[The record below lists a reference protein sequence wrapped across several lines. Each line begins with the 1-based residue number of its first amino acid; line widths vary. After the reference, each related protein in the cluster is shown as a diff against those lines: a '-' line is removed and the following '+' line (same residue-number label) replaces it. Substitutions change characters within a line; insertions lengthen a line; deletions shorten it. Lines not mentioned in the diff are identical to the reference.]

1 MKKVPFIKRL
11 IVLTLCVGMVLG
23 GNVSTLATEV
33 AETQTSEEKVYT
45 YEDSE
50 ISVEATAESDVLPSD
65 AKLEVTP
72 ITEGTA
78 YEEVEAQLES
88 DASEN
93 DYEVAGFLAYDIRF
107 VDQDGNEIEPEGSVA
122 VSMEYKSAAFPEGLE
137 NAAEASVSVMHL
149 EESDDAV
156 AVKDLT
162 ADSTVNT
169 TEDNAVDSVEFVT
182 ESFSTFTITWYWTE
196 VHGWGLQAKANT
208 TYITQV
214 DEKGMNIGG
223 NTSTSIAK
231 LSAAIDGRNN
241 ISTAQIGEAHPVD
254 GYKYSGAYV
263 YVNYSEKVYVT
274 DISYNANT
282 MKIYY
287 STDNQ
292 QSWNAW
298 MTHTD
303 AIEQDTQLYLEY
315 APVKEEMLT
324 VDTLSKGV
332 DLTLYDYK
340 VNSAND
346 TSEAIT
352 SPTEAKTSGDGINQG
367 HYLKFM
373 NHAESGKPDYNKYT
387 GGSVARQGIVA
398 SNLGT
403 DGYPMLNGW
412 GESQSLAYLFDK
424 NDIQNVKKVYSDCNY
439 LFYDEDGYFSYDSA
453 EHFATIAGNDNNN
466 FAVLKEKGS
475 GFFPFTSIS
484 NMSESKDTINGGDSL
499 GSTNINHYFGLTMS
513 TDFIQTKDGKI
524 NDKDMVFEFS
534 GDDDVWVFID
544 GKLVLDIGGIHGT
557 VSGSI
562 NFSTGEAVVNSGD
575 QKIVKKFTE
584 IFDSSVLSEKGTF
597 EDYST
602 HTMKFYYLERGH
614 HDSNCKIKFNLQTIP
629 KGSLFV
635 SKNATETEA
644 DDTSDYEFV
653 VKDANGT
660 ALAGAAYTL
669 NTDSTVRYTDTNG
682 KFTLKSGEYAVFSN
696 LSSGNYS
703 VTETG
708 VLNSKYSLNQ
718 FSTKVSV
725 NGAVQTIYNADSTEA
740 RTAIGAV
747 NDAASTRFEFKNIL
761 NKTTVTDVNSEL
773 SKVIKYNKDE
783 DDYNLTLSFKG
794 PEETVTT
801 TVTDTVETTKNAK
814 LDIVLVFDTSGSM
827 RDGFDEL
834 TKMTDAKKAAN
845 GLVDAIAE
853 NENVEANWKLIN
865 FSDWAT
871 LNCRDGSKWVSSK
884 DMKDYI
890 EKLEAGSG
898 TNYQAA
904 LAMAAKEIKQGARED
919 AQQIVI
925 FVTDGEPTYY
935 LRGKKSET
943 PSNSGSKLG
952 GPGNAVTDGTY
963 NGAIMGAK
971 AVQCDSFYSIGIGF
985 KDEYLYTKTT
995 GSDTK
1000 QLTASDI
1007 LQDVTDAVNEADT
1020 ENVTIK
1026 KMYETKISE
1035 LAKTFSNIVKDI
1047 ESTEVVK
1054 TETKTYY
1061 SSNVTITDK
1070 LSQYVDIVEGSTFQI
1085 SVKDQ
1090 DGNEVGT
1097 PTTGKLGEENA
1108 SYKIDD
1114 QTLTASYNNKTVVLD
1129 FPDNYELSK
1138 GYTYSVTFKV
1148 VASEKAYEEY
1158 AKTGYPH
1165 TGEEGTD
1172 AADNNPITSSG
1183 KSGFRSN
1190 DEAKVSYTFKGNG
1203 VEETYKHPVV
1213 QVRDRYSW
1221 KLVKASA
1228 TNNDLKLAGAKFRL
1242 YDGTTSFYG
1251 VSGSDGVVA
1260 WYSDDS
1266 YAEDKLVK
1274 SIPDGTYSLKE
1285 IEAPTGYTVDTTEW
1299 NITVSKAVG
1308 LKVNTANGKYDVATD
1323 LIKEQNG
1330 KDFTQTLIFEDE
1342 AVYSLPETGG
1352 CGMLLYTFTG
1362 MLMMMGGAL
1371 YLFLIRRKSYRV
1383 K

>member
-122 VSMEYKSAAFPEGLE
+122 VSMEYKSAAIPEGLE

-156 AVKDLT
+156 AVKNLT

-169 TEDNAVDSVEFVT
+169 TDDNAVDSVEFVT

-231 LSAAIDGRNN
+231 LPAAIDGRNN

-499 GSTNINHYFGLTMS
+499 GSTSINHYFGLTMS

-660 ALAGAAYTL
+660 ALANAAYTL
-669 NTDSTVRYTDTNG
+669 NTDSTVRYTDANG
-682 KFTLKSGEYAVFSN
+682 KFSLKSGEYAVFAN
-696 LSSGNYS
+696 LTSGNYS

-708 VLNSKYSLNQ
+708 VSNSKYNYVLKQ

-740 RTAIGAV
+740 RTATGTV

-773 SKVIKYNKDE
+773 SKVIKYNEDE
-783 DDYNLTLSFKG
+783 DDYDLTLSFKG

-801 TVTDTVETTKNAK
+801 TVTDTTVVTERAK
-814 LDIVLVFDTSGSM
+814 LDIVIVFDNSASMKDNNRLATAKTAASTLIDSISGNSNI
-827 RDGFDEL
+827 DSQ
-834 TKMTDAKKAAN
+834 
-845 GLVDAIAE
+845 
-853 NENVEANWKLIN
+853 WKLVT
-865 FSDWAT
+865 FSYDAVLASGNGWIDADSVKAKV
-871 LNCRDGSKWVSSK
+871 NAIRCD
-884 DMKDYI
+884 
-890 EKLEAGSG
+890 SG
-898 TNYQAA
+898 TNYQAGLVKA
-904 LAMAAKEIKQGARED
+904 GNELKSARDD
-919 AQQIVI
+919 AQKIVI
-925 FVTDGEPTYY
+925 FLTDGQPTYHLCKTHDCVNHNSGTCSHGSSTSY
-935 LRGKKSET
+935 L
-943 PSNSGSKLG
+943 SNSGTWCRG
-952 GPGNAVTDGTY
+952 GGGRTNYMDYEGALMGA
-963 NGAIMGAK
+963 GAIECDAMYSVGINLVSNVYDGMSGLTVLTKVTESSNAK
-971 AVQCDSFYSIGIGF
+971 KGSTVN
-985 KDEYLYTKTT
+985 KD
-995 GSDTK
+995 
-1000 QLTASDI
+1000 
-1007 LQDVTDAVNEADT
+1007 V
-1020 ENVTIK
+1020 
-1026 KMYETKISE
+1026 SE
-1035 LAKTFSNIVKDI
+1035 LVSEFSKIAEQIKEDVEI
-1047 ESTEVVK
+1047 RTV
-1054 TETKTYY
+1054 TTTYY

-1097 PTTGKLGEENA
+1097 STAGTLGVDNATYKVAENQWITGNYDYREK
-1108 SYKIDD
+1108 KVIM
-1114 QTLTASYNNKTVVLD
+1114 T
-1129 FPDNYELSK
+1129 FPENYELK
-1138 GYTYSVTFKV
+1138 NGYTYSLTFKV
-1148 VASEKAYEEY
+1148 AASENAYAEY

-1165 TGEEGTD
+1165 TGEKGTD

-1183 KSGFRSN
+1183 QLGFRSN
-1190 DEAKVSYTFKGNG
+1190 DNAEVTYVFRGADVT
-1203 VEETYKHPVV
+1203 ETYKHPVV

-1221 KLVKASA
+1221 ELVKASA
-1228 TNNDLKLAGAKFRL
+1228 SNNALKLEGAEFRL
-1242 YDGTTSFYG
+1242 YNDVATFYG

-1260 WYSDDS
+1260 WYSDNT
-1266 YAEDKLVK
+1266 YANDKLVD

-1285 IEAPTGYTVDTTEW
+1285 TKAPNGYTVDTTEW
-1299 NITVSKAVG
+1299 NITVSKAMG
-1308 LKVNTANGKYDVATD
+1308 LTVNTANGKYDATTD
-1323 LIKEQNG
+1323 LIKTQNG

-1342 AVYSLPETGG
+1342 VVYTLPETGG
-1352 CGMLLYTFTG
+1352 CGILLYTFTG

-1371 YLFLIRRKSYRV
+1371 YLFLVSRKSYRV

>member
-107 VDQDGNEIEPEGSVA
+107 VDRDGNEIEPEGSVA
-122 VSMEYKSAAFPEGLE
+122 VSMEYKSAAIPEGLE

-156 AVKDLT
+156 EVKDLT

-169 TEDNAVDSVEFVT
+169 TEENAVDSVEFVT
-182 ESFSTFTITWYWTE
+182 ESFSAFSLVWTSNSRKFVITACYVNEYGNEINGTQTSTVEFKKGSTITFSDYAGEISGYSYQKTMLDYVYGGTE
-196 VHGWGLQAKANT
+196 VQTMKAERQNGTRTLSFYNGESTLVKTVTEQEYTTQYVNLYLVYKDVSNQIETLDTKAVIDINVFDYKAN
-208 TYITQV
+208 V
-214 DEKGMNIGG
+214 PG
-223 NTSTSIAK
+223 N
-231 LSAAIDGRNN
+231 
-241 ISTAQIGEAHPVD
+241 V
-254 GYKYSGAYV
+254 
-263 YVNYSEKVYVT
+263 
-274 DISYNANT
+274 
-282 MKIYY
+282 
-287 STDNQ
+287 
-292 QSWNAW
+292 
-298 MTHTD
+298 
-303 AIEQDTQLYLEY
+303 
-315 APVKEEMLT
+315 
-324 VDTLSKGV
+324 
-332 DLTLYDYK
+332 
-340 VNSAND
+340 
-346 TSEAIT
+346 SEAIGT
-352 SPTEAKTSGDGINQG
+352 LGNYGEGYGINKN

-373 NHAESGKPDYNKYT
+373 NNAT
-387 GGSVARQGIVA
+387 GGSPVQNKYEAGYGATQGIVA
-398 SNLGT
+398 NKLGS
-403 DGYPMLNGW
+403 DGYPQLASWGD
-412 GESQSLAYLFDK
+412 GESLKYLYDE
-424 NDIQNVKKVYSDCNY
+424 NDIADAKKCYLNANY
-439 LFYDEDGYFSYDSA
+439 LFVKDEEGYYQYDSA
-453 EHFATIAGNDNNN
+453 SNFATLAGCAGENN
-466 FAVLKEKGS
+466 FTVYNGAMSDG
-475 GFFPFTSIS
+475 GFFPLTSFEKAHSS
-484 NMSESKDTINGGDSL
+484 NTNNVGDTL
-499 GSTNINHYFGLTMS
+499 GSDEVNHYFAMTVE
-513 TDFIQTKDGKI
+513 TDFVQPQSGKI

-544 GKLVLDIGGIHGT
+544 DVLVLDIGGIHGT

-562 NFSTGEAVVNSGD
+562 NFATGQVYIDKVAKNEYTTTIKDMFEAAGVSTEDFVGN
-575 QKIVKKFTE
+575 T
-584 IFDSSVLSEKGTF
+584 FDDF
-597 EDYST
+597 ST
-602 HTMKFYYLERGH
+602 HTMKFYYMERGNQQ
-614 HDSNCKIKFNLQTIP
+614 SNCKLKFNLQTIP

-660 ALAGAAYTL
+660 ALANAAYTL
-669 NTDSTVRYTDTNG
+669 NTDSTVRYTDANG
-682 KFTLKSGEYAVFSN
+682 KFSLKSGEYAVFAN
-696 LSSGNYS
+696 LTSGNYS

-708 VLNSKYSLNQ
+708 VSNSKYNYVLNQ

-725 NGAVQTIYNADSTEA
+725 NGAVQTIFNADSAEA

-773 SKVIKYNKDE
+773 SKVIKYNEDE
-783 DDYNLTLSFKG
+783 DDYDLTLSFKG

-801 TVTDTVETTKNAK
+801 TVTDTTVVTEKAK
-814 LDIVLVFDTSGSM
+814 LDIVIVFDNSASMKDNNRLATAKTAAATLIDSISGNSNI
-827 RDGFDEL
+827 DSQ
-834 TKMTDAKKAAN
+834 
-845 GLVDAIAE
+845 
-853 NENVEANWKLIN
+853 WKLVT
-865 FSDWAT
+865 FSYDAVLASGNGWIDADSVKAKV
-871 LNCRDGSKWVSSK
+871 NAIRCD
-884 DMKDYI
+884 
-890 EKLEAGSG
+890 SG
-898 TNYQAA
+898 TNYQAGLVKA
-904 LAMAAKEIKQGARED
+904 GNELKSARDD
-919 AQQIVI
+919 AQKIVI
-925 FVTDGEPTYY
+925 FLTDGQPTYHLCKTHDCVNHNSGTCSHGSSTSY
-935 LRGKKSET
+935 L
-943 PSNSGSKLG
+943 SNSGTWCRG
-952 GPGNAVTDGTY
+952 GGGYTNYMDYEGSL
-963 NGAIMGAK
+963 MGAT
-971 AVQCDSFYSIGIGF
+971 AIECDAMYSVGINLVSNVYNKMSG
-985 KDEYLYTKTT
+985 
-995 GSDTK
+995 
-1000 QLTASDI
+1000 LTV
-1007 LQDVTDAVNEADT
+1007 LT
-1020 ENVTIK
+1020 NVTNNSKAQK
-1026 KMYETKISE
+1026 KSTVNKDVSE
-1035 LAKTFSNIVKDI
+1035 LVSEFSKIAEQIKEDVEI
-1047 ESTEVVK
+1047 RTV
-1054 TETKTYY
+1054 TTTYY

-1070 LSQYVDIVEGSTFQI
+1070 LSQYVDIVPGSSFQI
-1085 SVKDQ
+1085 SVKDR

-1097 PTTGKLGEENA
+1097 PAAGTLGETNA
-1108 SYKIDD
+1108 TYKIDD
-1114 QTLTASYNNKTVVLD
+1114 QTLTASYNNKTIVLD

-1190 DEAKVSYTFKGNG
+1190 DNAEVTYVFRESKVT
-1203 VEETYKHPVV
+1203 ETYKHPVV

-1221 KLVKASA
+1221 NLVKASA
-1228 TNNDLKLAGAKFRL
+1228 TNNNLKLEGAEFRL
-1242 YDGTTSFYG
+1242 YNDSATFYG

-1260 WYSDDS
+1260 WYSDS
-1266 YAEDKLVK
+1266 TFANDKLVD

-1285 IEAPTGYTVDTTEW
+1285 TKAPSGYTVDTTEW

-1308 LKVNTANGKYDVATD
+1308 LKVNTANGKYDATTD
-1323 LIKEQNG
+1323 LIKTQNG

-1342 AVYSLPETGG
+1342 ALYSLPETGG
-1352 CGMLLYTFTG
+1352 CGILLYTFTG